1 MSSDTNYISNM
12 IDKIIPLHDVG
23 KINKG
28 LGIEDS
34 NSSSDDICCDKMSDD
49 KISSHYSMESIDSA
63 GLSGYSL
70 SD

>member
-1 MSSDTNYISNM
+1 MSSDTNDISNM

-34 NSSSDDICCDKMSDD
+34 NSSSDDLCCDEIPDD
-49 KISSHYSMESIDSA
+49 IISSHSSI
-63 GLSGYSL
+63 
-70 SD
+70 